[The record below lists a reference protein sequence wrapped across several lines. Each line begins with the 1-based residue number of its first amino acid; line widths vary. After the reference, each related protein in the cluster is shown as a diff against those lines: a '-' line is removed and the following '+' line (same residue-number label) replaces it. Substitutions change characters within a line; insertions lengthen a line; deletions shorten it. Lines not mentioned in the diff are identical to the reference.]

1 MEVIA
6 SVEKYRI
13 CLDRPA
19 FALAEFR
26 RRASKS
32 VCLEKGQRLE
42 VSQFSP
48 QGKFAVLDGRVLRY
62 LELIRS
68 PDVGSHSHLHPRA
81 PVRSLPA
88 AAHTALL

>member
-42 VSQFSP
+42 GSQFS
-48 QGKFAVLDGRVLRY
+48 KFAVLDGRVLRY